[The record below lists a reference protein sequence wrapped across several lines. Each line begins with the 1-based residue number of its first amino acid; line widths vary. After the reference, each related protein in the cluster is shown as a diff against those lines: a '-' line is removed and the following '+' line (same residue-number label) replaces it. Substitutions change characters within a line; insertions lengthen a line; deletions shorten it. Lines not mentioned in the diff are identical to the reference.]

1 MVTTFP
7 SQSYLSPYT
16 VPFAVQPVGSIPH
29 RPSAVTQTL
38 SHNCPM
44 YSYPAPRQPV
54 GSTLSSSTLSSSI
67 TIRCPTTIL
76 NKESS
81 CISQSYSGS
90 ISNTRVAILS
100 STDIGLF
107 WCGNTLRQEGIFQQH
122 LTTWLVSKMVREWS
136 YQGIA
141 QSKLANVYFHCK
153 VACVKRKKPDFEG
166 HLCTVPAQ
174 IGAYLQE
181 SHRQYLRN
189 HFGL

>member
-54 GSTLSSSTLSSSI
+54 GPVPHCPAPLPSVVRPLSLTENRPAFPNPTLGQFLIYVLQFCLAQTSVCFS
-67 TIRCPTTIL
+67 
-76 NKESS
+76 
-81 CISQSYSGS
+81 
-90 ISNTRVAILS
+90 
-100 STDIGLF
+100 
-107 WCGNTLRQEGIFQQH
+107 CGNTLRQEGVPAAPNDPVI
-122 LTTWLVSKMVREWS
+122 VSKMVRERS
-136 YQGIA
+136 YQGTA

-153 VACVKRKKPDFEG
+153 VSCVKRKKPDFEG

-174 IGAYLQE
+174 NGAHLQKP
-181 SHRQYLRN
+181 HRQYLRN